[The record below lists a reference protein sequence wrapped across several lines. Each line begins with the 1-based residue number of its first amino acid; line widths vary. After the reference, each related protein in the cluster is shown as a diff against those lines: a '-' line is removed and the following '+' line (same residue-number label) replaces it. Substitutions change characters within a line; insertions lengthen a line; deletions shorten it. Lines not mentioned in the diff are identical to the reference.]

1 MLSIFREGIPD
12 PFLDLLGTSTGP
24 QKAIFEQ
31 IKPFWNPQKFQN
43 RVQNAFCRWWPPILS
58 IIWHLGKILVT
69 QGYLMIISGA
79 KRPDSGQLGA
89 PKGMIC
95 SQNGLLRAPKGVQIS
110 QIWSL
115 IRTQWSLANW
125 TILWYLKPILV
136 MYKASRGAKIAPSV
150 D

>member
-1 MLSIFREGIPD
+1 MRVQGGPTLPLKDTFCPSGGLVPHQIWFLTPHKVQLAKIFREGIPD

-31 IKPFWNPQKFQN
+31 IKPFWNPRKFQN

-89 PKGMIC
+89 QKGMIC
-95 SQNGLLRAPKGVQIS
+95 SQNGLLRAPKRAPKVQ
-110 QIWSL
+110 
-115 IRTQWSLANW
+115 
-125 TILWYLKPILV
+125 K
-136 MYKASRGAKIAPSV
+136 
-150 D
+150 